1 MFIQL
6 TVISSNDGI
15 QVKLK
20 RNYKDMGK
28 TNYNPKSKTNLKPIT
43 KGEVRN
49 PNGAPRKLPK
59 LDVILANVLGEENK
73 DGKTAA
79 EQIIE
84 AMRRKANAGDTKA
97 AQLLLDRGWGKIKES
112 LDITTDGEKINNKP
126 SIQIEIITNGE
137 SKTGFK
143 ED

>member
-1 MFIQL
+1 
-6 TVISSNDGI
+6 
-15 QVKLK
+15 
-20 RNYKDMGK
+20 MGK

-97 AQLLLDRGWGKIKES
+97 AALLLDRGWGKIKES